1 MSRANPIVF
10 LTLHLK
16 VLASSSPGTTPLLGS
31 RRSSDHSEHS
41 SISGAYSRSILS
53 GEGEKQPIIE
63 GNLQIQG
70 GYECGEKVIN
80 VLHTPDGN
88 AVSKFLVFLKI
99 RDRE

>member
-1 MSRANPIVF
+1 M
-10 LTLHLK
+10 
-16 VLASSSPGTTPLLGS
+16 ASSSPSATTPLLASRGS
-31 RRSSDHSEHS
+31 SVQSSQS
-41 SISGAYSRSILS
+41 SIGAYSRSILS

-88 AVSKFLVFLKI
+88 SVSK
-99 RDRE
+99 